1 LLGVVSAVSFS
12 LFQDYRMLPR
22 ASLTPR
28 EHGKAGDGRCV
39 RTRRAAPIRESFE
52 PLNPS
57 RILPHHFDGYRNDE
71 ARLRPESVNNLSK
84 LTGKVAV
91 VTGASKGIGAAI
103 AKQLAADGANVVV
116 NYATSREGAD
126 KVVGEITKAGG
137 KAIAVGASVAKE
149 ADIEAL
155 FTATKKAYGKV
166 DILVNNAGVYGFSPL
181 EQVTPEEYKRQFDT
195 NVLGLLLTT
204 KTALPHFPAEGGSV
218 INISS
223 IVSTLAPPA
232 ASIYASTKGA
242 VDTIT
247 KSLAK
252 ELAPRKIRVN
262 AINPGLVITE
272 GTQSA
277 GIVDSDFEKQA
288 IAATPLGRAGRPEDI
303 APPVSFLASDDARW
317 ITGET
322 IFVSGGYAI

>member
-1 LLGVVSAVSFS
+1 
-12 LFQDYRMLPR
+12 M
-22 ASLTPR
+22 
-28 EHGKAGDGRCV
+28 K
-39 RTRRAAPIRESFE
+39 
-52 PLNPS
+52 
-57 RILPHHFDGYRNDE
+57 
-71 ARLRPESVNNLSK
+71 K
-84 LTGKVAV
+84 LTGKVAL

-103 AKQLAADGANVVV
+103 AKQLAADGAQVVV

-126 KVVGEITKAGG
+126 KVVREIAEAGG
-137 KAIAVGASVAKE
+137 EAIAVGASVANE
-149 ADIEAL
+149 ADIQKLLAEAG
-155 FTATKKAYGKV
+155 KAYGKLDV
-166 DILVNNAGVYGFSPL
+166 LVNNAGVYGFAPL
-181 EQVTPEEYKRQFDT
+181 DQVTAEEYKRQFDT

-204 KTALPHFPAEGGSV
+204 KAALPYFPGEGGSI

-223 IVSTLAPPA
+223 VVSSLAPA
-232 ASIYASTKGA
+232 ATSVYSSTKGA

-252 ELAPRKIRVN
+252 ELGPRKIRVN

-277 GIVDSDFEKQA
+277 GIVGSDFEAGA
-288 IAATPLGRAGRPEDI
+288 IASTPLGRAGQPEDI

-322 IFVSGGYAI
+322 IFVSGGAAI